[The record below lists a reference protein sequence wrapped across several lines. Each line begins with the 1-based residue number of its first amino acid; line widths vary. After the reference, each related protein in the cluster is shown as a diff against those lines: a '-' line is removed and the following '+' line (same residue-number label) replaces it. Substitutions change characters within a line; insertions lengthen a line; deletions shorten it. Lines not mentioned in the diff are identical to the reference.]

1 MTKLPQQCPST
12 NENID
17 ISWFISLQVGL
28 LLCNLQR
35 AKFQKLCIRAL
46 ITIISY
52 HNFGN
57 VTIIVRAKIIYN
69 LNNYDIR
76 C

>member
-1 MTKLPQQCPST
+1 MTKLPQQCSST
-12 NENID
+12 NENMD
-17 ISWFISLQVGL
+17 ISWFISLQVRL
-28 LLCNLQR
+28 LLYNLQR

-52 HNFGN
+52 YNFGN

-69 LNNYDIR
+69 LNNYSIR
-76 C
+76 R

>member
-1 MTKLPQQCPST
+1 MTKLPQQY
-12 NENID
+12 ENMD
-17 ISWFISLQVGL
+17 ILSFISLQVGL
-28 LLCNLQR
+28 LLYNLQR
-35 AKFQKLCIRAL
+35 AKFQKLCLRAL

-52 HNFGN
+52 NFGN

-69 LNNYDIR
+69 LSNYNIT